1 MSKDAE
7 EERVKM
13 LVRIVLLIL
22 IAVPFAISVNGADVG
37 NYGSEPGCTSN
48 ASIMAHKIQIAE
60 TGITNSNHD
69 FTFSLYLTP
78 NGECSACHNIR
89 EGVPYMWA
97 RNLTAEE
104 NYFNQT
110 SNPNYIRSPTLYC
123 YDCHDNHNTVD
134 DDPGYLFFINESLG
148 RYIPQDV
155 AFDGDMKGN
164 DLSYDSSPVWIL

>member
-1 MSKDAE
+1 MSKEAE

-13 LVRIVLLIL
+13 LVHIVLLIL
-22 IAVPFAISVNGADVG
+22 IAVPFAISVNGADAVNPCSNLDG
-37 NYGSEPGCTSN
+37 TSN
-48 ASIMAHKIQIAE
+48 AMAHEIQIAE

-89 EGVPYMWA
+89 EGIPYMWA

-134 DDPGYLFFINESLG
+134 DDPGYLFS
-148 RYIPQDV
+148 
-155 AFDGDMKGN
+155 
-164 DLSYDSSPVWIL
+164 